1 VPGQVI
7 QLFANGLG
15 PVNNQPADGY
25 PAPLNANQTTTQPC
39 TVTIGG
45 QPATVEF
52 CGRAPGEVI
61 YQVNAVVPTGL
72 GAGNQPIAISVGG
85 QTSPSGVM
93 IPVQ

>member
-1 VPGQVI
+1 MPGQVI